1 MASVGSR
8 NARGSARLLLILAV
22 GASILLLVPS
32 SSFVAG
38 SASQSS
44 RLLFQKTAMR
54 QQVGSSVE
62 VMPTGDVSLA
72 PEADDTY
79 ASIEDRVEALRRA
92 SFEACMA
99 AREDSPAEEMER
111 CRLLSYEL
119 AVAEKKLLMRQ
130 DYTGMDKL
138 DSDSY

>member
-8 NARGSARLLLILAV
+8 NTRGSARLLLILAV

-38 SASQSS
+38 SASQSR

-62 VMPTGDVSLA
+62 VMPTGEVSLA

-79 ASIEDRVEALRRA
+79 ASIEDRVEALRSA